1 MLFCEKSLMFGTTSI
16 RFPVVTIQVVKK
28 PKESWNEYFERLQD
42 WIRKAKLSATD
53 DWYLAHFRAHIRFGD
68 DPFKN
73 QMVNPQK
80 WVDVMDN
87 LEALYDRVKME
98 RDIPKEVEDND
109 ERKID
114 VVTRKHNQD
123 FERRAKRMRNHK
135 YMADGTPICDKC
147 HKPGHI
153 ARKCPSAR
161 REGAKKFNQKQ
172 FSGSIVY
179 AIDERASTPMVIH
192 VTINGTEI
200 NAMLDSG
207 SMENVIDI
215 KVVRGI
221 APRVRLQEFRKRLIG
236 ADRKPIVVRGSA

>member
-1 MLFCEKSLMFGTTSI
+1 
-16 RFPVVTIQVVKK
+16 
-28 PKESWNEYFERLQD
+28 
-42 WIRKAKLSATD
+42 
-53 DWYLAHFRAHIRFGD
+53 
-68 DPFKN
+68 
-73 QMVNPQK
+73 
-80 WVDVMDN
+80 MDN

-98 RDIPKEVEDND
+98 RDIRKEVEDDD

-114 VVTRKHNQD
+114 VVTRKHNRD
-123 FERRAKRMRNHK
+123 FERRGKRMRNHK

-161 REGAKKFNQKQ
+161 REGARGLNSKQ
-172 FSGSIVY
+172 FSGSIVH
-179 AIDERASTPMVIH
+179 AIDEEASTPMVIH

-200 NAMLDSG
+200 NGMLDSG
-207 SMENVIDI
+207 FMENVIDM

-236 ADRKPIVVRGSA
+236 ADKKPIVVRGSA